1 MSYLT
6 DILGSTRVR
15 VEELKAKLRE
25 DVLEQRIASAAD
37 ARPMAPALRVP
48 DEISIIAEIKRAS
61 PARGPLN
68 LDLNAEQTAAA
79 YARGGAA
86 AISVLTE
93 PEYFRGSP
101 EDLQAAARAGPPVLR
116 KDFIIDPFQVLESR
130 AMGADAVLVI
140 MRAVDGQAGSLLA
153 AARAVGME
161 ALVEVHDEAEVE
173 RALDAGAELIGINHR
188 DLETFEVD
196 PDRTAKLAPLL
207 PAGATV
213 VALSGVSTRAEVEG
227 LGAVGADAVL
237 VGESLVVA
245 DDPEAKLRSL
255 RGLE

>member
-6 DILGSTRVR
+6 DMVGSTRLR

-25 DVLEQRIASAAD
+25 DVLEQRIASAVE
-37 ARPMAPALRVP
+37 ARPMAAALRVA
-48 DEISIIAEIKRAS
+48 DEVSIIAEIKRAS

-79 YARGGAA
+79 YARAGAA

-116 KDFIIDPFQVLESR
+116 KDFIIDAFQVLESR
-130 AMGADAVLVI
+130 AMGADAVLVVV
-140 MRAVDGQAGSLLA
+140 RAVDGGAGPLVA

-173 RALDAGAELIGINHR
+173 RAVDAGAELIGINHR
-188 DLETFEVD
+188 NLDTFEVD
-196 PDRTAKLAPLL
+196 AERTAKLAPLL
-207 PAGATV
+207 PAGCTV
-213 VALSGVSTRAEVEG
+213 VALSGVSTRAEVEE

-237 VGESLVVA
+237 VGESLIVA
-245 DDPEAKLRSL
+245 ADPEAKLRSL

>member
-6 DILGSTRVR
+6 DILGSTRLR

-25 DVLEQRIASAAD
+25 DVLEQRIASAGD

-140 MRAVDGQAGSLLA
+140 MRAVSEQAHSLLA
-153 AARAVGME
+153 ATRAVGME
-161 ALVEVHDEAEVE
+161 ALVEVHDEAEV
-173 RALDAGAELIGINHR
+173 
-188 DLETFEVD
+188 D
-196 PDRTAKLAPLL
+196 PECTAKLAPLL
-207 PAGATV
+207 PSEATV
-213 VALSGVSTRAEVEG
+213 VALSGVSTRAEVEQ
-227 LGAVGADAVL
+227 LGAMGADAVL
-237 VGESLVVA
+237 VGESLVVSA
-245 DDPEAKLRSL
+245 DPEAQLRSL
-255 RGLE
+255 RG